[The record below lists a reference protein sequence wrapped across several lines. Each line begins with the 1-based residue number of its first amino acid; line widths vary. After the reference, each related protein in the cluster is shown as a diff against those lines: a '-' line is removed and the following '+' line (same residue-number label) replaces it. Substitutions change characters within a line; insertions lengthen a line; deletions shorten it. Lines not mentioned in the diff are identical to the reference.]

1 MRGSLSA
8 IVVILLA
15 SCSAAEA
22 PTLPLPPP
30 EVAGPPSPP
39 PVRHATMPVP
49 PRPPHDDAA
58 PKGGPQA
65 TSASEDQLK
74 AREDH
79 PQTVATLSAHDII
92 TAADQARTDALGY
105 IVWSKSLPDN
115 ITHMSE
121 LTDKLTNAVKQ
132 MEDHA
137 TAPGSYVAT
146 DVIAARAALYDLRIY
161 LRTKGD

>member
-8 IVVILLA
+8 VVVILLA

-22 PTLPLPPP
+22 PTLPPPP
-30 EVAGPPSPP
+30 PGVAGPPSPP
-39 PVRHATMPVP
+39 PVRHAAMPVP
-49 PRPPHDDAA
+49 PIP
-58 PKGGPQA
+58 PKGGPPTTAPEA
-65 TSASEDQLK
+65 TTASENK
-74 AREDH
+74 